1 MLSNLKVAAATI
13 LTLVSFVFA
22 ADVTL
27 SIDGTSL
34 NYNSSSDIYGFQFNH
49 DGCASGAAGGD
60 AVANGFTVSASPT
73 TVLAFSFSG
82 SFIPAGSGTLVDLGG
97 ECSTLSSIVVSGQ
110 GGTSLEV
117 ELSGGDPGADHVVEA
132 GSFYFSP
139 ADLAINPGES
149 VEWYNA
155 AGFHDVNGVAS
166 SITGDSF
173 GNPEEFSLGAVS
185 GPASI
190 GMFTFSTP
198 GVYQYDCSIG
208 SHAANGMVGTVTV
221 GDGGC
226 TDDSACNHDADADFD
241 DDSCEYPAENED
253 CDGSCTV
260 EVDCAGVCGGSAVED
275 ACGVCNGD
283 GSTCEDHHIDLAFG
297 AVTDNSIEILMTN
310 TMGVSGFQFNV
321 TGADLSAA
329 SGGRAADAGFQVS
342 TGADGIVLGFSF
354 LGDVIPAGSGVL
366 TNLSYTASAA
376 EGCIENEII
385 ALDDFSG
392 FYSINIGDC
401 AILPFACEDLDGDDI
416 CDDVDDCVGEYDEC
430 DVCNGDGS
438 SCATTSVDVLYNSA
452 ADIYGFQFQVDGVTL
467 VSAGGGDAEA
477 AGFTVSTGNNTVLG
491 FAFDGSSIAAGS
503 GVLTTLEVQ
512 GDASAAC
519 LSNLVLSGASGAD
532 LGDEITDC
540 LTVTYTIPCAD
551 VDEDGIC
558 DEEDDCVGEYDNCD
572 VCNGDG
578 TSCQQHIDLEFGA
591 VTDGTIEI
599 LLTNTMPIAGFQFN
613 VTGADLDGAFGGR
626 AADAGF
632 EVSTG
637 ADGIV
642 LGFSFLGSSI
652 PEGEGVLTNLNYTAT
667 AAEGCLENE
676 IFALGD
682 FSGFYEVNIGDCAAL
697 PFACEDLDGDD
708 ICDDVDDCVGEYDEC
723 DVCNGDGS
731 SCATTSV
738 DVLYNSAADIY
749 GFQFQVDGV
758 TLVSAGGGDAE
769 AAGFT
774 VSTGN
779 NTVLGFAFDGSSIAA
794 GSGVLTTLEVQGDA
808 SAACLSNLV
817 LSGASGAD
825 LGDEITDCLTVTYTI
840 PCADVDEDGICDEED
855 DCVGEYDNCDV
866 CNGDGTSCQ
875 QHIDLEFGAVTDGT
889 IEILLTNTM
898 PIAGFQF
905 NVTGADL
912 DGAFGGRAAD
922 AGFEVSTGA
931 YGIVLGFSFLGSSI
945 PEGEGV
951 LTNLNYTATA
961 AEGCLENE
969 IFALGDFSG
978 FYEVNIGDC
987 AAFETPPVSGS
998 SEVLYNSDANI
1009 AGFQFHVGGDL
1020 ALTNVSGGAAA
1031 DAGFTISFNSST
1043 NNVIAFSLTGA
1054 SIPAG
1059 SGVLVNLEYDGS
1071 GSPCLED
1078 LILSDE
1084 NANPLDASVEDCLT
1098 VSYSESCADNDSDG
1112 LCDDED
1118 SDDDNDG
1125 VDDSEDCAPF
1135 DASASTEDCA
1145 GVCGGDAVVDEC
1157 GECGG
1162 DGASFECEDGS
1173 LVCDAAECPEPP
1185 GADVSFQLA
1194 DNGDGTL
1201 NVNYE
1206 SNADV
1211 YGFQFLVTGITVT
1224 GASGGDAAGVG
1235 FTVSVGNNTVL
1246 GFAFDGSYIPAG
1258 AGVLTVLDFEGSGE
1272 ACLANPVVSGQ
1283 GGSPLNTDVGDCI
1296 NIEQTC
1302 DDFDGDGICDADD
1315 ADDDNDGV
1323 DDSEDCA
1330 PLDASASA
1338 EDCAGVCGG
1347 DAVEDE
1353 CGVCNGD
1360 GIPAGDCDCDGNVLD
1375 CAGVCGGDA
1384 VVDECG
1390 ECGGDGIGDGECDC
1404 DGNVPDCAGVCGGT
1418 AENCPEWDDCPSCF
1432 EFTASMTAI
1441 VNHSLTGEQLGD
1453 EGDILA
1459 AFDDA
1464 GELRGVALQLNV
1476 PFGPYEGTILYE
1488 IQLRS
1493 DNAGD
1498 VLGFKYYD
1506 SSADEVLDS
1515 GTSYTFI
1522 VDDIIGDVIT
1532 PHEIQVGAVTIDI
1545 PISPGWNWFSLN
1557 VEGDLSIGSVM
1568 GSLNSTEGDFIKS
1581 ASASATYYTS
1591 FGWYGGLEE
1600 LNVTGM
1606 YKFQSANADLLTYSG
1621 APVNPAST
1629 PISLAEGWN
1638 WIGFL
1643 PQHDGPT
1650 AQALASITTSQN
1662 DFIKNQSASSTY
1674 YDDFGW
1680 YGGLEVM
1687 APTEGYMLSVATGSE
1702 LIYPGFGPDDAL
1714 TRIQVRKELPVAI
1727 AGWEV
1732 NYHEFEFNGTITLS
1746 IDNQEDMIGDHIA
1759 VFVGD
1764 ELRGVAER
1772 NYFPFGDSYIY
1783 TAMVY
1788 SNVSA
1793 GEELSFKYYSSEKN
1807 AIITYRET
1815 LEFTS
1820 DMIVGDGFNT
1830 FGLSRQADAL
1840 SPVEVSIS
1848 EAYPNP
1854 FNPVTSFAYT
1864 IPVEGMVELN
1874 VYDVGGRVVAQLVN
1888 GWQNAGTYPIEW
1900 DAQELSSGV
1909 YIVKLLTAENTTSQK
1924 LMLIK

>member
-401 AILPFACEDLDGDDI
+401 AI
-416 CDDVDDCVGEYDEC
+416 
-430 DVCNGDGS
+430 
-438 SCATTSVDVLYNSA
+438 
-452 ADIYGFQFQVDGVTL
+452 
-467 VSAGGGDAEA
+467 
-477 AGFTVSTGNNTVLG
+477 
-491 FAFDGSSIAAGS
+491 
-503 GVLTTLEVQ
+503 
-512 GDASAAC
+512 
-519 LSNLVLSGASGAD
+519 
-532 LGDEITDC
+532 
-540 LTVTYTIPCAD
+540 
-551 VDEDGIC
+551 
-558 DEEDDCVGEYDNCD
+558 
-572 VCNGDG
+572 
-578 TSCQQHIDLEFGA
+578 
-591 VTDGTIEI
+591 
-599 LLTNTMPIAGFQFN
+599 
-613 VTGADLDGAFGGR
+613 
-626 AADAGF
+626 
-632 EVSTG
+632 
-637 ADGIV
+637 
-642 LGFSFLGSSI
+642 
-652 PEGEGVLTNLNYTAT
+652 
-667 AAEGCLENE
+667 
-676 IFALGD
+676 
-682 FSGFYEVNIGDCAAL
+682 L

-1815 LEFTS
+1815 
-1820 DMIVGDGFNT
+1820 
-1830 FGLSRQADAL
+1830 
-1840 SPVEVSIS
+1840 
-1848 EAYPNP
+1848 
-1854 FNPVTSFAYT
+1854 
-1864 IPVEGMVELN
+1864 
-1874 VYDVGGRVVAQLVN
+1874 
-1888 GWQNAGTYPIEW
+1888 
-1900 DAQELSSGV
+1900 
-1909 YIVKLLTAENTTSQK
+1909 
-1924 LMLIK
+1924 